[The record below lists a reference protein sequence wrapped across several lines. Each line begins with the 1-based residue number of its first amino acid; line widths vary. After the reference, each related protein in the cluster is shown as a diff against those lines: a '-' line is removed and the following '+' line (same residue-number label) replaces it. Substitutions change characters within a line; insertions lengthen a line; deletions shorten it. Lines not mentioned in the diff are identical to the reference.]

1 MKLSS
6 FNSAKRHAFIP
17 AIENILLKEDERRF
31 SSFAEIDQ
39 LFDENDNLSTECK
52 ETPSKI
58 LPDLG
63 SFLRFRTPELLNK
76 DKFAWMKD
84 EEFGRQ
90 TLAGVNPCTIQLV
103 REWPLKSN
111 LAQEYYGEPESAIT
125 KELLESMMA
134 ECMTVEKAIEEKRL
148 FVIDY
153 HDLMLP
159 FVEKVRKTGGRN
171 LYGSR
176 ALFFRT
182 TSDTLKPMAIELR
195 THCVVEPYVIATNR
209 QLSSMHPI
217 YRLLKPHFKDTMAI
231 NALARESLV
240 NAGGIIESAFSPGKY
255 SLEMSSVAYRDLWR
269 FDQEGLPADLIRRGM
284 AEEDPTSDTG
294 VKLTI
299 EDYPYASDGIVMWTI
314 IGQWVNAYVNHYYPD
329 ETDIEFDY
337 EIKNWWTEIRT
348 VGHRDKKDETWWPK
362 LDTSEDLTGI
372 LTTMIWIASGHHA
385 AVNFGQYDYAAYFP
399 SRPTIARAKMPTEDQ
414 TDESWEDFISRP
426 EDMILSCFPTCDQA
440 CMVVATLNVLSKH
453 SEDEQYIGDKP
464 EASWAENAVIKAE
477 FELFRERLMDLN
489 KIIDERNKKLKNR
502 SGAGVIPYT
511 LLKTTCQ
518 DKLKGMGVPNSISI

>member
-1 MKLSS
+1 
-6 FNSAKRHAFIP
+6 
-17 AIENILLKEDERRF
+17 
-31 SSFAEIDQ
+31 
-39 LFDENDNLSTECK
+39 
-52 ETPSKI
+52 
-58 LPDLG
+58 
-63 SFLRFRTPELLNK
+63 
-76 DKFAWMKD
+76 
-84 EEFGRQ
+84 
-90 TLAGVNPCTIQLV
+90 
-103 REWPLKSN
+103 
-111 LAQEYYGEPESAIT
+111 
-125 KELLESMMA
+125 
-134 ECMTVEKAIEEKRL
+134 
-148 FVIDY
+148 
-153 HDLMLP
+153 
-159 FVEKVRKTGGRN
+159 
-171 LYGSR
+171 
-176 ALFFRT
+176 
-182 TSDTLKPMAIELR
+182 
-195 THCVVEPYVIATNR
+195 
-209 QLSSMHPI
+209 
-217 YRLLKPHFKDTMAI
+217 
-231 NALARESLV
+231 
-240 NAGGIIESAFSPGKY
+240 
-255 SLEMSSVAYRDLWR
+255 
-269 FDQEGLPADLIRRGM
+269 M

-299 EDYPYASDGIVMWTI
+299 EDYPYASDGILMWTI

-362 LDTSEDLTGI
+362 LDTPEDITGI